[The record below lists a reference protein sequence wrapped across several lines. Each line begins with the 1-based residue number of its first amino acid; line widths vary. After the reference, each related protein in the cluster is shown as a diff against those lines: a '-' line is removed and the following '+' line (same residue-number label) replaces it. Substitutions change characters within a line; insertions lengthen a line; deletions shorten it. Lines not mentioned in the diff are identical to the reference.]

1 MLTLWEHLIENH
13 RNPILDCSE
22 TQICSF
28 TKINVNTSSS
38 VSEHS
43 CEMISKLLKRRKTYF
58 EFSTKNL
65 IQRKVNKE
73 FKLSVDLQRAT
84 FSWRSIK
91 GLSC

>member
-1 MLTLWEHLIENH
+1 MGTLDRKSQKSYIRLFC
-13 RNPILDCSE
+13 NPNMQFHKNKRQ
-22 TQICSF
+22 QIS
-28 TKINVNTSSS
+28 SSS